1 MSDFKSRNNTL
12 DETEVQTLI
21 RTAMSVRDKAY
32 APYSEFKVGAALLC
46 SDGRVFSGCN
56 VENAA
61 YGAGIC
67 AERGAGMQALASGAQ
82 EFTAIAVVGW
92 KDGTDEE
99 DRGLSYPCGICR
111 QFLNEFTDGSLRV
124 YVARS
129 PSDYDE
135 NDLASLLPHSFGPKN
150 LED

>member
-1 MSDFKSRNNTL
+1 MAEFKARDNELS
-12 DETEVQTLI
+12 EIEVQTLI
-21 RTAMSVRDKAY
+21 RSAIAARDKAY

-46 SDGRVFSGCN
+46 SDGRVFYGCN

-67 AERGAGMQALASGAQ
+67 AERGAGMHALAEGAQ

-92 KDGTDEE
+92 KDGTEE
-99 DRGLSYPCGICR
+99 QNRGLSYPCGICR
-111 QFLNEFTDGSLRV
+111 QFLNEFADGRMRV
-124 YVARS
+124 YVAKS
-129 PSDYDE
+129 TTDYE
-135 NDLASLLPHSFGPKN
+135 EKDLISLLPHSFGPQN